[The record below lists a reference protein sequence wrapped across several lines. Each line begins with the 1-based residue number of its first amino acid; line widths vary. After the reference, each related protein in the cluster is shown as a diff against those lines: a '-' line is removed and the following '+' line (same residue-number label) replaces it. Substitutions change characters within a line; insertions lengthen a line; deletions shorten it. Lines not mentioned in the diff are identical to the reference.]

1 MNLAV
6 VRRAFG
12 GRDVRS
18 LVLTNLAARIGA
30 FAAVAVATLLV
41 ARTGGPVWVGALV
54 LLRVLPSVAGF
65 LGTGAIPA
73 AAPYFLADGR
83 RDRPRLRA
91 TLVGV
96 TLVGGVVGAIAWLA
110 LAVVASR
117 AVFPELAPGLVAVC
131 AVLVI
136 SQIVVSTGKACCQ
149 GDGDLPGSSMVILI
163 EEISFLPIFGVLWT
177 LGLRD
182 GPLIILSLLGADL
195 ITAAVAWTRL
205 SRRGFHRPGLAVDLR
220 LAREVWTFGMRG
232 EVGSMLLLVNLRLD
246 FLIVEGVAGPAA
258 LGIYAVASKY
268 AELLRV
274 PSDAALWVLYPHF
287 ARDHS
292 VGSATSPRTMM
303 RRVGGAVA
311 AGAVPLAVLSPLVVP
326 SLYGAA
332 FAAAVI
338 PACILLMGLAGEGLA
353 AVAVGYLYG
362 QGRPGLASAATAAGV
377 GVTVVL
383 DVLLIPRMGVTG
395 AAVASTAAY
404 ISSTAACVA
413 LFMRKTSV
421 PGPALRRA
429 PAQEARS

>member
-1 MNLAV
+1 MKLPV
-6 VRRAFG
+6 FRRALR

-41 ARTGGPVWVGALV
+41 ARTGGPVWVGALA

-73 AAPYFLADGR
+73 AAPYFLASGR
-83 RDRPRLRA
+83 KDRPRLRA
-91 TLVGV
+91 TVVGV
-96 TLVGGVVGAIAWLA
+96 MLVGGLGGAVGWLA
-110 LAVVASR
+110 LSVVAGA
-117 AVFPELAPGLVAVC
+117 AVFPELAPGLVALC

-136 SQIVVSTGKACCQ
+136 SQIVVSTAKACSQ
-149 GDGDLPGSSMVILI
+149 GDDDLPGSSLVIVI
-163 EEISFLPIFGVLWT
+163 EEMSFLPVFGALSM

-182 GPLIILSLLGADL
+182 GLLIILSLLGADL

-205 SRRGFHRPGLAVDLR
+205 TRRGFRRPGLAVDLR
-220 LAREVWTFGMRG
+220 LARELWAFGMRG
-232 EVGSMLLLVNLRLD
+232 EVGSVLLLVNLRLD

-287 ARDHS
+287 ARDHPS
-292 VGSATSPRTMM
+292 GSEASPRTLM
-303 RRVGGAVA
+303 RRVGVAVA
-311 AGAVPLAVLSPLVVP
+311 AGAVPLAILSPLVLP

-338 PACILLMGLAGEGLA
+338 PACILLIGLAGEGLA

-383 DVLLIPRMGVTG
+383 DLLLIPRMGVTG
-395 AAVASTAAY
+395 AAIASTAAY
-404 ISSTAACVA
+404 ISSTVACVT

-421 PGPALRRA
+421 HRPALRPA
-429 PAQEARS
+429 PTQEARS